1 MTKWSEHV
9 KKHAKKHKMSY
20 REASMNSKCKE
31 SYHKMSKKR
40 MSPRKM
46 SKKRMSPRKMS
57 KKRMSPKKMSK
68 KRMNNPETNVARF
81 DIDLGIID
89 RTEFTEEGFEE
100 LKLRENDIIE
110 ISKNLI
116 EMSTTPDIE
125 VPELKFST
133 LEDNEPVD
141 FRLVLSF
148 NCETLDEKKF
158 RELIGSL
165 ELIIETST
173 RDAIDSLIAYQY
185 CDN

>member
-20 REASMNSKCKE
+20 REASMDSKCKE
-31 SYHKMSKKR
+31 SY
-40 MSPRKM
+40 RKM
-46 SKKRMSPRKMS
+46 SKKRMSPR
-57 KKRMSPKKMSK
+57 KMSK

-133 LEDNEPVD
+133 LEDSEPVD
-141 FRLVLSF
+141 FRLDLSF

-165 ELIIETST
+165 ELIIETTST
-173 RDAIDSLIAYQY
+173 RDVIGSVISYRY